1 MEDNNQV
8 TSNIED
14 INEMSTNVEDLN
26 DMQILSSSIEKDID
40 TNNIKKI
47 ISSDDLTKLQELQ
60 NQQLEQIKQMNELKD
75 KMLEDSKENEAYE
88 SVSEKED
95 SFFLKV
101 IKFIQD
107 PLILYLIF
115 FLVTYKPTLN
125 FFSYIVPNLE
135 GENIINIITR
145 GTIFIIIYYIL
156 KFFLF

>member
-1 MEDNNQV
+1 MEDSNQV

-88 SVSEKED
+88 NLSEKED
-95 SFFLKV
+95 SFFFKL

-107 PLILYLIF
+107 PLILFLIF

-135 GENIINIITR
+135 GENVINIITR